1 MNGIKILDN
10 HMAGLHRGELT
21 VIGARRTRRRGF
33 LLESVVED
41 RSYYGRLR
49 GAFPRLWERPS
60 LCSGNAAP
68 RRVELNK
75 T

>member
-49 GAFPRLWERPS
+49 GAFPRS
-60 LCSGNAAP
+60 
-68 RRVELNK
+68 
-75 T
+75 